1 VNPNDAPPDPPKL
14 PAALQDALLA
24 ILFGDPK
31 RIDADLAAL
40 LERAGPHREA
50 IAAHLAAHRR
60 MQPAA
65 ATANVTIRGYRIDRC
80 IGEGGMGVVYEAEQL
95 VPLHRHVAIKVIRAE
110 IDSRAVAARFERE
123 RQALAVMDHDA
134 IAKVFDC
141 GTTAQGQPF
150 FAMELVPGQ
159 PLDRYCDARQLPV
172 ADRLRLF
179 LQVCRGVQHAHQKG
193 VIHRDLKPGNVL
205 VVDQDG
211 EGRAKII
218 DFGIARAVAREDT
231 GGDRT
236 EIGVLLG
243 TPEYM
248 SPEQARGDGA
258 AIDTRTD
265 VWSLGA
271 MLYELICGTLPFA
284 DPSMARN
291 DLRSRRLRADDLD
304 LQRPS
309 TAIGRLGS
317 LAGTI
322 AARRRRSVTA
332 LQRELRGDLDWI
344 VLRAMAKDPEL
355 RYSSASALADDLQR
369 YLDGLPT
376 LAGPPTR
383 WYRLRK
389 FVRRHRLQLS
399 ALAAIVIAVLTG
411 WYQTASALTDLR
423 LSQRRF
429 DLLANVELL
438 HDARRR
444 AEQIYPADSA
454 HLAALRSWRS
464 EHAQP
469 LLAARTIVET
479 ALAELPD
486 DADLAPGTRAFLV
499 EALQR
504 HLTEL
509 ATFEATTVAEVTR
522 AEHWAARI
530 AAATAA
536 HPNAPAT
543 WEAARAAIR
552 AADGVT
558 ASRLY
563 AASPFDLTPQE
574 GLVPLGMNPATG
586 LWEFY
591 DLRSAWDATSGRD
604 PIDLPLPR
612 RRDDGTFAV
621 DETTGIVFVLLPG
634 GTTWFGAQG
643 KDQAAPHF
651 VADCPPEVDVY
662 RVELAPFFLARH
674 ELTQGQWQRLAGR
687 PWSCFYALGAQPEPR
702 ATGVTLAHPVE
713 YVPWTAC
720 DALLRRHGLVL
731 PTEAQ
736 WEHGCRAG
744 SSWSWAWGD
753 AVSALAGRVN
763 LLDGH
768 AKEVVAAGGYNWP
781 AEPFDDDDGFVIHAS
796 VGSFPANAF
805 GLHEMHGNVREWC
818 RDGSVAPDRSFAPGD
833 GEQTPGLE
841 SQRGIRGGSFT
852 GTAREAMSWWPA
864 KEQIDAPSHER
875 GCRAARAI
883 TGR

>member
-1 VNPNDAPPDPPKL
+1 ML
-14 PAALQDALLA
+14 PASLQDALLA
-24 ILFGDPK
+24 ILFGDPQ
-31 RIDADLAAL
+31 RIEADLAAL
-40 LERAGPHREA
+40 LERAGPDR
-50 IAAHLAAHRR
+50 AAVASHLAAHQR

-65 ATANVTIRGYRIDRC
+65 GAANVTIPGYRIDRC
-80 IGEGGMGVVYEAEQL
+80 IGEGGMGVVYAAEQL
-95 VPLHRHVAIKVIRAE
+95 VPLHRRVAVKVIRTE

-205 VVDQDG
+205 VIDQDG

-218 DFGIARAVAREDT
+218 DFGIARAVARESRD
-231 GGDRT
+231 GDRT
-236 EIGVLLG
+236 EVGVLLG

-291 DLRSRRLRADDLD
+291 DLRAHRLQAAALD

-309 TAIGRLGS
+309 TAVSRLGPN
-317 LAGTI
+317 AGTI

-344 VLRAMAKDPEL
+344 VLRAMANDPEQ
-355 RYSSASALADDLQR
+355 RYPSAVALADDLQR
-369 YLDGLPT
+369 HLDGLPT

-389 FVRRHRLQLS
+389 FVRRYRLQLS
-399 ALAAIVIAVLTG
+399 ALAAVAIAVLTG
-411 WYQTASALTDLR
+411 WHRTASALADLQR
-423 LSQRRF
+423 SQRRF

-438 HDARRR
+438 RDARRR

-454 HLAALRSWRS
+454 HLATLRTWRL
-464 EHAQP
+464 EHASP
-469 LLAARTIVET
+469 LLAARPIVQ
-479 ALAELPD
+479 AAMAELPD
-486 DADLAPGTRAFLV
+486 DADLAPGTRAFLC
-499 EALQR
+499 ESLQR
-504 HLTEL
+504 HLDEL
-509 ATFEATTVAEVTR
+509 TTFEATTVAEVVQ
-522 AEHWAARI
+522 AERWAERI
-530 AAATAA
+530 AAATAS
-536 HPNAPAT
+536 HPRAPAT
-543 WEAARAAIR
+543 WEAAKAAIL
-552 AADGVT
+552 AADGIT

-563 AASPFDLTPQE
+563 AAMPLDLAPQE
-574 GLVPLGMNPATG
+574 GLVPLGLNPATG

-591 DLRSAWDATSGRD
+591 DLRSAWDAASGLD

-634 GTTWFGAQG
+634 GATWFGAQG
-643 KDQAAPHF
+643 KDPATPHF
-651 VADCPPEVDVY
+651 VAECPPGVDIH
-662 RVELAPFFLARH
+662 RVVLAPFFLARH

-687 PWSCFYALGAQPEPR
+687 PWPCFYALGTQVEPR
-702 ATGVTLAHPVE
+702 ATKVARTHPVE
-713 YVPWTAC
+713 NVPWTEC
-720 DALLRRHGLVL
+720 NALLRRHGMVL

-744 SSWSWAWGD
+744 SSFSWSWGD
-753 AVSALAGRVN
+753 AVADLAGRVN
-763 LLDGH
+763 LLDAH

-781 AEPFDDDDGFVIHAS
+781 ADPFDDDDGFVIHAPI
-796 VGSFPANAF
+796 GSFPANAF
-805 GLHEMHGNVREWC
+805 GLHDMHGNVREWC
-818 RDGSVAPDRSFAPGD
+818 LDGSVSPDRHFAPGD
-833 GEQTPGLE
+833 GAQTTTGSAPW
-841 SQRGIRGGSFT
+841 RGIRGGSFT
-852 GTAREAMSWWPA
+852 STAREATSWWPA
-864 KEQIDAPSHER
+864 KDQTDAPSHER

-883 TGR
+883 AGR